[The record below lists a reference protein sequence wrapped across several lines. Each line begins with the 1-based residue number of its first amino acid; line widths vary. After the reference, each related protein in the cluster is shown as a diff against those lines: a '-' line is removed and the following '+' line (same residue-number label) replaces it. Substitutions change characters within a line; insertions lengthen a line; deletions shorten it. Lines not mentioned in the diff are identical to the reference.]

1 MIVCVLY
8 PRFELLAALGDR
20 RALISEPA
28 ALAPEAGREQLVGEV
43 SAPAEAFGIVRGMRL
58 GEAMSRCPALRLVPP
73 DPEGVRSLWNAVL
86 DRVEGIGAAVES
98 DQAGA
103 AFFEAAGLEGIHCG
117 DLAGVL
123 AAARRKL
130 GAGARFGA
138 APSRFAA
145 YAAAL
150 QARPRRRGRT
160 SPAAAHGTGPV
171 YMSGAVVVDE
181 AALRDFLAPLPVG
194 ILRTRPELQALPEV
208 LEQLGLR
215 TLGDVAGLPARAV
228 SERFGHPGLL
238 ALDLARGR
246 DLPLE
251 PRRPPE
257 PVSERL
263 ELPEAASGQQL
274 ERALELLIAR
284 VLARRERRG
293 RSLRALAVSAR
304 FVAGGTWRTAVT
316 LRHATADPAR
326 IRLALGPKLAELP
339 APSESLT
346 LEVEAFGPPAQD
358 QGRLLDEAAEV
369 RRGRLGEAVRQA
381 RQAAG
386 GEAALRVL
394 DLDPDSR
401 IPERRAV
408 LAPFP
413 DAPAS

>member
-1 MIVCVLY
+1 
-8 PRFELLAALGDR
+8 
-20 RALISEPA
+20 
-28 ALAPEAGREQLVGEV
+28 
-43 SAPAEAFGIVRGMRL
+43 
-58 GEAMSRCPALRLVPP
+58 
-73 DPEGVRSLWNAVL
+73 
-86 DRVEGIGAAVES
+86 
-98 DQAGA
+98 
-103 AFFEAAGLEGIHCG
+103 
-117 DLAGVL
+117 VL

-130 GAGARFGA
+130 NTGARYGA

-150 QARPRRRGRT
+150 QARPRRRGR
-160 SPAAAHGTGPV
+160 SSGAAVHGTGPV
-171 YMSGAVVVDE
+171 FVSGAVVVEE

-215 TLGDVAGLPARAV
+215 TLGEVAGLPARAV

-316 LRHATADPAR
+316 LRHASADPAR
-326 IRLALGPKLAELP
+326 ILLALAPKLAELP
-339 APSESLT
+339 APSESLA

-358 QGRLLDEAAEV
+358 QGRLLDEAAAV